1 MTENEKKLEAL
12 FQKLVPSRGRADTV
26 AGEIVRAVYRIDYR
40 FFNDG
45 DHIGVGY
52 GKETC
57 NPAARYLIAN
67 TNREI
72 GKIIDHMWGD
82 KSDRRY
88 KDALDILRGAV
99 IRYLN
104 ANPKLFELENGD
116 DMLSYENP
124 DEDVDNGDDYD
135 Y

>member
-1 MTENEKKLEAL
+1 MTENEKKLQAL
-12 FQKLVPSRGRADTV
+12 FDELVPSRGRADTV

-82 KSDRRY
+82 ISDSRY

-124 DEDVDNGDDYD
+124 DEDVDDGYD